1 MTYFPFISG
10 TWIGSDEGW
19 PLGYVIL
26 DFTAESTPGTPVALS
41 GFKSCSLS
49 QNFSLQLQREVMVIL
64 RRKRSTKIPPS
75 PLTFTKML
83 LKRAIIDRFF
93 QIFDILVNNL
103 LPCQKCK
110 KIWNRSI
117 FGSSRGRNAFKSGKI
132 LGVSP
137 LFSTWWP
144 LWWPMSPYI
153 PLHTPNTFPRTCG
166 STDQNILDPFWVV
179 RRVWRVPK
187 ITIFQVFVNFLSGV
201 TPRRAL
207 WPTITHTHTW
217 YMLCDMLE
225 H

>member
-1 MTYFPFISG
+1 M
-10 TWIGSDEGW
+10 
-19 PLGYVIL
+19 
-26 DFTAESTPGTPVALS
+26 ALS

-179 RRVWRVPK
+179 RGSDGSRKSRFFRFSSISSAGRPQGGPYDQLLPVHTRD
-187 ITIFQVFVNFLSGV
+187 TCCV
-201 TPRRAL
+201 T
-207 WPTITHTHTW
+207 
-217 YMLCDMLE
+217 C
-225 H
+225 